1 MTETVEDIAFV
12 KFYGVPEVVTPV
24 ANEATQGVWGRYEIV
39 NMGTASTDAELS
51 VSVHLC
57 YRGAVVTYQ
66 SHNLDNP
73 VVEANGGSYQGTVHF
88 PLDQMPWT
96 GDWEMGFQVNLG
108 INKGISDSVDV
119 PFQVEHLTND

>member
-51 VSVHLC
+51 VSVVAPAPKRTRHD
-57 YRGAVVTYQ
+57 GAGVKVAGR
-66 SHNLDNP
+66 D
-73 VVEANGGSYQGTVHF
+73 A
-88 PLDQMPWT
+88 
-96 GDWEMGFQVNLG
+96 
-108 INKGISDSVDV
+108 DV
-119 PFQVEHLTND
+119 GQL